1 MILRKPLL
9 LLSVYLIGLTACS
22 ENSGSSDHGSSA
34 APDAECT
41 EPANPW
47 DGEEGGH
54 DAGFKWAE
62 ENGQECPSDHGQSFE
77 EGCNEY
83 YDQYH
88 RYEECESSKKK

>member
-1 MILRKPLL
+1 MTVRSSLL
-9 LLSVYLIGLTACS
+9 LLAACLVGLTTCS
-22 ENSGSSDHGSSA
+22 EGTGSSDHSSPA
-34 APDAECT
+34 IADAECT

-47 DGEEGGH
+47 DGEDGGH

-83 YDQYH
+83 YDQFH
-88 RYEECESSKKK
+88 RYE